1 MKITTLA
8 TALTLWPFFASADVT
23 ISDGWARASILA
35 SRPAAAYLTLTSD
48 QSDQLVAITTP
59 IAGNVTIHAV
69 ETDNDGVSRM
79 VEVVALD
86 LPSGEPVTLAP
97 GSMHLMLM
105 GLSEKTRRRHR
116 FAVDPDLRIGCPNG
130 NQRSGSRTGRDEA
143 AGATAMKDI
152 LLLIALVAGLP
163 AYADH
168 PGDRLDEVMA
178 QKEPAFTA
186 VDLNELPALGLLGP
200 DGEPLDLES
209 LSDQVVV
216 LSFVPSDCGQP
227 CADQQA
233 LLGKVRGGVNSSP
246 MLDMVTFLV
255 VTDASDPVPGPIA
268 ENVVIARAQEPM
280 ENLIDQYRAIVPD
293 PEAPLVHVIARGN
306 RHSGVFAGSAF
317 RHINMIL
324 YVNGLTNAH

>member
-1 MKITTLA
+1 
-8 TALTLWPFFASADVT
+8 
-23 ISDGWARASILA
+23 
-35 SRPAAAYLTLTSD
+35 
-48 QSDQLVAITTP
+48 
-59 IAGNVTIHAV
+59 
-69 ETDNDGVSRM
+69 
-79 VEVVALD
+79 
-86 LPSGEPVTLAP
+86 
-97 GSMHLMLM
+97 
-105 GLSEKTRRRHR
+105 
-116 FAVDPDLRIGCPNG
+116 
-130 NQRSGSRTGRDEA
+130 
-143 AGATAMKDI
+143 MKDI

-268 ENVVIARAQEPM
+268 ENVVVARVEKPM
-280 ENLIDQYRAIVPD
+280 EDLVEQYRAIAPD
-293 PEAPLVHVIARGN
+293 HPEAPLVHVIARGN

>member
-1 MKITTLA
+1 MK
-8 TALTLWPFFASADVT
+8 
-23 ISDGWARASILA
+23 
-35 SRPAAAYLTLTSD
+35 
-48 QSDQLVAITTP
+48 
-59 IAGNVTIHAV
+59 N
-69 ETDNDGVSRM
+69 
-79 VEVVALD
+79 
-86 LPSGEPVTLAP
+86 
-97 GSMHLMLM
+97 
-105 GLSEKTRRRHR
+105 
-116 FAVDPDLRIGCPNG
+116 
-130 NQRSGSRTGRDEA
+130 
-143 AGATAMKDI
+143 I
-152 LLLIALVAGLP
+152 LLLIALVAGRP

-186 VDLNELPALGLLGP
+186 VDLNELPTLNLVDA
-200 DGEPLDLES
+200 DGKPLDLES

-216 LSFVPSDCGQP
+216 LSFVPSNCGLP

-233 LLGKVRGGVNSSP
+233 LLEKVRGGVNSSP

-268 ENVVIARAQEPM
+268 ENVVIARAQEPI
-280 ENLIDQYRAIVPD
+280 ENLIDQYRAIAPDD

>member
-1 MKITTLA
+1 MK
-8 TALTLWPFFASADVT
+8 
-23 ISDGWARASILA
+23 
-35 SRPAAAYLTLTSD
+35 
-48 QSDQLVAITTP
+48 
-59 IAGNVTIHAV
+59 N
-69 ETDNDGVSRM
+69 
-79 VEVVALD
+79 
-86 LPSGEPVTLAP
+86 
-97 GSMHLMLM
+97 
-105 GLSEKTRRRHR
+105 
-116 FAVDPDLRIGCPNG
+116 
-130 NQRSGSRTGRDEA
+130 
-143 AGATAMKDI
+143 I
-152 LLLIALVAGLP
+152 LLLIALVAGRP

-186 VDLNELPALGLLGP
+186 VDLNELPTLNLVDA
-200 DGEPLDLES
+200 DGKPLDLES

-216 LSFVPSDCGQP
+216 LSFVPSNCGLP

-233 LLGKVRGGVNSSP
+233 LLEKVRGGVNASP

-268 ENVVIARAQEPM
+268 ENVVIARAEEPM